1 MAVKL
6 FTGVRIECLTHC
18 NVVALPPLSFRV
30 RALPKKFR
38 RFPDPILFSSK

>member
-6 FTGVRIECLTHC
+6 FTGVRLSVLTQC
-18 NVVALPPLSFRV
+18 NVVALPLLSFRV